1 VPLSE
6 SLGKTG
12 VYGEGGPWRKLGC
25 KAGERSPGAG
35 LDKSALV
42 WQSRAL
48 FNSLP
53 EGRMSLTAHLAELTE
68 KHRMLEKKIE
78 EEMARP
84 GVDSI
89 KINRLKLEKLRL
101 KDEIARLKEVT
112 RH

>member
-1 VPLSE
+1 
-6 SLGKTG
+6 
-12 VYGEGGPWRKLGC
+12 
-25 KAGERSPGAG
+25 
-35 LDKSALV
+35 
-42 WQSRAL
+42 
-48 FNSLP
+48 
-53 EGRMSLTAHLAELTE
+53 MSLAAHLAELTE